1 VDVAQDVI
9 VQEDDCKD
17 KEGAYLYREDSD
29 KIGQNFGNRVE
40 GRVLLEDAI
49 HPKTKK
55 VIAVNDKM
63 VTREEAKAIDSSG
76 IDKVKIRS
84 VVTCKTKRGICKKCY
99 GKDLGRDKL
108 VELGQTMGIVAAQ
121 AIGEPGTQLTM
132 RAFHIGGVA
141 GTDITQGLPR
151 VEEIFENR
159 PPKGEAAIAE
169 VDGKV
174 IEIELTNKKV
184 STIMIE
190 SAIDKKSGKD
200 PEVKEYQIP
209 SDATLKVEKGQLVA
223 KGTVLN
229 EGHIDLKKLYATLG
243 REALQR
249 YVVSQIQDIYASQ
262 GEGINDKHIE
272 VIIKQMLSRIRIL
285 DPGDTDLLPGD
296 IVEKDV
302 FEESNDDVKKKNG
315 QIATGEE
322 MVTGISRVA
331 LSTESFLS
339 AASFMETTR
348 VLINA
353 AVTGKE
359 DRLRGPK
366 ENVIIGRLIPAG
378 TGFRKKITAA

>member
-1 VDVAQDVI
+1 
-9 VQEDDCKD
+9 
-17 KEGAYLYREDSD
+17 
-29 KIGQNFGNRVE
+29 
-40 GRVLLEDAI
+40 
-49 HPKTKK
+49 
-55 VIAVNDKM
+55 
-63 VTREEAKAIDSSG
+63 
-76 IDKVKIRS
+76 
-84 VVTCKTKRGICKKCY
+84 
-99 GKDLGRDKL
+99 
-108 VELGQTMGIVAAQ
+108 
-121 AIGEPGTQLTM
+121 
-132 RAFHIGGVA
+132 
-141 GTDITQGLPR
+141 
-151 VEEIFENR
+151 
-159 PPKGEAAIAE
+159 
-169 VDGKV
+169 
-174 IEIELTNKKV
+174 
-184 STIMIE
+184 MIE
-190 SAIDKKSGKD
+190 SAGGKKAGKAG
-200 PEVKEYQIP
+200 EVKEYQVP

-249 YVVSQIQDIYASQ
+249 YIVSQIQDIYASQ

-302 FEESNDDVKKKNG
+302 FEESNDETKKKGG

-353 AVTGKE
+353 AVTGRE
-359 DRLRGPK
+359 DKLRGPK

-378 TGFRKKITAA
+378 TGFRKG